1 MARRGFRGAGLGMI
15 GPMKNPLAGALLN
28 ALLVVGPLCAST
40 AQVTTPG
47 KTPVGLWVTVDDKT
61 GARRSQVRIHESDG
75 VLSGRIERILEADKR
90 NANCVKCSGPRRNQP
105 VLGMTIIEGV
115 QLNGGV
121 GYWEYGSILDPNDG
135 KVYRVRLTPKNDGR
149 TLEVRGFLGPFY
161 RNQYW
166 IRTE

>member
-1 MARRGFRGAGLGMI
+1 MRKALRFSLMI
-15 GPMKNPLAGALLN
+15 LL
-28 ALLVVGPLCAST
+28 LLPIATSLSAT
-40 AQVTTPG
+40 

-61 GARRSQVRIHESDG
+61 GARRSQVRINESKG
-75 VLSGRIERILEADKR
+75 VLSGRIEQILEADKR
-90 NANCVKCSGPRRNQP
+90 NANCVKCSGFRRNQP

-115 QLNGGV
+115 RRNDGE
-121 GYWEYGSILDPNDG
+121 GYWEHGSILDPNDG

-166 IRTE
+166 IRAE

>member
-1 MARRGFRGAGLGMI
+1 
-15 GPMKNPLAGALLN
+15 MKNPLVSALLN
-28 ALLVVGPLCAST
+28 VLLVAGTLWDST
-40 AQVTTPG
+40 AHATNDG

-61 GARRSQVRIHESDG
+61 GARRSQVRINESKG
-75 VLSGRIERILEADKR
+75 VLSGRIEQILEADKR
-90 NANCVKCSGPRRNQP
+90 NANCVKCSGFRRNQP

-115 QLNGGV
+115 RRNDGE
-121 GYWEYGSILDPNDG
+121 GYWEHGSILDPNDG

-166 IRTE
+166 IRAE

>member
-1 MARRGFRGAGLGMI
+1 MRKALRFSLMI
-15 GPMKNPLAGALLN
+15 LL
-28 ALLVVGPLCAST
+28 LLPIATSLSA
-40 AQVTTPG
+40 A

-61 GARRSQVRIHESDG
+61 GARRSQVRINESKG
-75 VLSGRIERILEADKR
+75 VLSGRIEQILEADKR
-90 NANCVKCSGPRRNQP
+90 NANCVKCSGFRRNQP

-115 QLNGGV
+115 RHNDGE
-121 GYWEYGSILDPNDG
+121 GYWEHGSILDPNDG

-166 IRTE
+166 IRAE

>member
-1 MARRGFRGAGLGMI
+1 
-15 GPMKNPLAGALLN
+15 MKNPLVSALLN
-28 ALLVVGPLCAST
+28 VLLVVGTLCDST
-40 AQVTTPG
+40 AHATNDG

-61 GARRSQVRIHESDG
+61 GARRSQVRINESKG
-75 VLSGRIERILEADKR
+75 VLSGRIEQILEADKR

-115 QLNGGV
+115 RRNDGE
-121 GYWEYGSILDPNDG
+121 GYWEHGSILDPNDG

-166 IRTE
+166 IRAE

>member
-1 MARRGFRGAGLGMI
+1 
-15 GPMKNPLAGALLN
+15 MKNPLVSALLN
-28 ALLVVGPLCAST
+28 VLLVAGTLWDST
-40 AQVTTPG
+40 AHATNDG

-61 GARRSQVRIHESDG
+61 GARRSQVRINESKG
-75 VLSGRIERILEADKR
+75 VLSGRIEQILEADKR

-115 QLNGGV
+115 RRNDGE
-121 GYWEYGSILDPNDG
+121 GYWEHGSILDPNDG
-135 KVYRVRLTPKNDGR
+135 KVYRVRLTPKNDSR

-166 IRTE
+166 IRAD

>member
-1 MARRGFRGAGLGMI
+1 
-15 GPMKNPLAGALLN
+15 MKDPLAAALLN
-28 ALLVVGPLCAST
+28 ALLVVGALWAST
-40 AQVTTPG
+40 AQATSPG
-47 KTPVGLWVTVDDKT
+47 KTPGGLWVTVDDKT
-61 GARRSQVRIHESDG
+61 GARRSQVRINESNG
-75 VLSGRIERILEADKR
+75 VLSGRIEQILEADKR

-115 QLNGGV
+115 RLNGSAGH
-121 GYWEYGSILDPNDG
+121 WEYGSILDPNDG

-166 IRTE
+166 IRAD

>member
-1 MARRGFRGAGLGMI
+1 VRKALQFLLMI
-15 GPMKNPLAGALLN
+15 FFLLPI
-28 ALLVVGPLCAST
+28 ATSLSVI
-40 AQVTTPG
+40 

-61 GARRSQVRIHESDG
+61 GARRSQVRIKESNG
-75 VLSGRIERILEADKR
+75 MLSGHIELILEADKR
-90 NANCVKCSGPRRNQP
+90 NATCVKCSGRRRNQP

-115 QLNGGV
+115 RLNGGT

-135 KVYRVRLTPKNDGR
+135 KVYRVRLTPNNDGR